1 MATNQK
7 HETTSHAD
15 VFEAASVVKAF
26 FETAYAMV
34 KDYGGFVRWDS
45 TGRAQAAAI
54 LASACATVY
63 AAQLQQRQRKR
74 KGAAR

>member
-1 MATNQK
+1 MTTDQK
-7 HETTSHAD
+7 PGTPNHGD

-26 FETAYAMV
+26 FDTCYVMV

-63 AAQLQQRQRKR
+63 AAQLQERQRKR

>member
-1 MATNQK
+1 MTTDQK
-7 HETTSHAD
+7 PGAPNHGD

-63 AAQLQQRQRKR
+63 AAQLQERQRKR